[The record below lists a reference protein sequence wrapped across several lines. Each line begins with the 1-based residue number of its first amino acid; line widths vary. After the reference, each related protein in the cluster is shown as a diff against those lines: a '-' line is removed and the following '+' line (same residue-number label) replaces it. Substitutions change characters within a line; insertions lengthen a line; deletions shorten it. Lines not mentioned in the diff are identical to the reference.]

1 MYLIIFI
8 QIQVI
13 WDMLG
18 TNVPLP
24 VFDDSVVQPLSQLFF
39 EVGYKLDIEQID
51 NFYKLVS

>member
-1 MYLIIFI
+1 MHLIIFI